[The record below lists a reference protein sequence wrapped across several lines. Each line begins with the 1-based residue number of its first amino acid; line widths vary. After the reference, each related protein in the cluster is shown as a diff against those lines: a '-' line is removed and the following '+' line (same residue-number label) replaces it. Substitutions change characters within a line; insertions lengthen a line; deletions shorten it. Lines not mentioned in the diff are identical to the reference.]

1 MLREKISLSSR
12 TLRCWEKNLALVSNP
27 EMLRKKSRSRLEL
40 WDLKKKILVLVSNL
54 EIESNFFWK
63 VKGQHFIYW
72 CCLQGSG
79 RPSSQLGRLMRR
91 MMAPTMT
98 LDTISKIRMVL
109 AVWLMVMRIARWA
122 VFSVQMSFESFR
134 IGTIY
139 LKSRDIVTAKVFL
152 HQVAPGLLQ
161 VVAHLP
167 QVVLHHPHVGLQE
180 LHHLPCHYLNHL
192 LALLQPLR
200 HPDSNWSDL
209 WSRWISQKT
218 WNWFPQKS
226 SNISSAFFPFRMQI
240 IRNRFK
246 FWLCGG
252 WVKTLMLIQA

>member
-1 MLREKISLSSR
+1 M
-12 TLRCWEKNLALVSNP
+12 
-27 EMLRKKSRSRLEL
+27 
-40 WDLKKKILVLVSNL
+40 D
-54 EIESNFFWK
+54 
-63 VKGQHFIYW
+63 IYW

-91 MMAPTMT
+91 MMAPTTT
-98 LDTISKIRMVL
+98 LDTTSKIRMVL
-109 AVWLMVMRIARWA
+109 TVWVMVMRIARWA
-122 VFSVQMSFESFR
+122 VFSVQMSFKRFR

-200 HPDSNWSDL
+200 HPDSN
-209 WSRWISQKT
+209 
-218 WNWFPQKS
+218 
-226 SNISSAFFPFRMQI
+226 
-240 IRNRFK
+240 
-246 FWLCGG
+246 
-252 WVKTLMLIQA
+252 

>member
-1 MLREKISLSSR
+1 M
-12 TLRCWEKNLALVSNP
+12 
-27 EMLRKKSRSRLEL
+27 
-40 WDLKKKILVLVSNL
+40 
-54 EIESNFFWK
+54 
-63 VKGQHFIYW
+63 
-72 CCLQGSG
+72 QGSG

-167 QVVLHHPHVGLQE
+167 QIVLHHPHVGLQE

-192 LALLQPLR
+192 LALL
-200 HPDSNWSDL
+200 
-209 WSRWISQKT
+209 
-218 WNWFPQKS
+218 
-226 SNISSAFFPFRMQI
+226 
-240 IRNRFK
+240 
-246 FWLCGG
+246 
-252 WVKTLMLIQA
+252 

>member
-1 MLREKISLSSR
+1 MYLSVSAETSENSRSREFSWELGSFFLARPREISLHISFSSRNMRLWKKISHSR
-12 TLRCWEKNLALVSNP
+12 LEPWDVERKNLALVSNP

-152 HQVAPGLLQ
+152 HQVSLNI
-161 VVAHLP
+161 
-167 QVVLHHPHVGLQE
+167 VLVLVSK
-180 LHHLPCHYLNHL
+180 Y
-192 LALLQPLR
+192 
-200 HPDSNWSDL
+200 
-209 WSRWISQKT
+209 
-218 WNWFPQKS
+218 KS
-226 SNISSAFFPFRMQI
+226 
-240 IRNRFK
+240 
-246 FWLCGG
+246 
-252 WVKTLMLIQA
+252 

>member
-1 MLREKISLSSR
+1 MLR
-12 TLRCWEKNLALVSNP
+12 N
-27 EMLRKKSRSRLEL
+27 KSRSRLEP
-40 WDLKKKILVLVSNL
+40 WDVENKISFSSRTLRLRDTKSR
-54 EIESNFFWK
+54 K

-91 MMAPTMT
+91 MMAPTTT

-109 AVWLMVMRIARWA
+109 TVWVMLIRIARWA
-122 VFSVQMSFESFR
+122 VFRLQMSFERFR

-139 LKSRDIVTAKVFL
+139 LKSRDIVTAEVFL

-167 QVVLHHPHVGLQE
+167 QVVLHHPQAGE

-192 LALLQPLR
+192 LALLQPVR
-200 HPDSNWSDL
+200 HLDSNWSDL
-209 WSRWISQKT
+209 WSRWISQT
-218 WNWFPQKS
+218 TENRFPQKS
-226 SNISSAFFPFRMQI
+226 SNISSALFADARMQI
-240 IRNRFK
+240 LGNRFK
-246 FWLCGG
+246 FWLWGG
-252 WVKTLMLIQA
+252 CVCPYIQA